1 MLNELSAANTD
12 VLIVMKARVAAM
24 SSSAVAKCIGS
35 VNANV
40 CSETQ
45 PMEGMLEV
53 IVFESITDYVNLS
66 KDLVQPK
73 LHV

>member
-1 MLNELSAANTD
+1 MLNELSAANTG
-12 VLIVMKARVAAM
+12 VLIVMNARVAAM

-53 IVFESITDYVNLS
+53 IVFKPITDDVN
-66 KDLVQPK
+66 
-73 LHV
+73 

>member
-1 MLNELSAANTD
+1 MANTEVQI
-12 VLIVMKARVAAM
+12 VLKVRVAAM
-24 SSSAVAKCIGS
+24 SSTAEAKSISS

-53 IVFESITDYVNLS
+53 IVFKPVTDDVNLS
-66 KDLVQPK
+66 KDLVQPM

>member
-1 MLNELSAANTD
+1 
-12 VLIVMKARVAAM
+12 M
-24 SSSAVAKCIGS
+24 SSTAEAKSISS

-45 PMEGMLEV
+45 PIEGMLEV
-53 IVFESITDYVNLS
+53 NVFDSITEHVNLS